1 MLVINATGTIL
12 DIATNELELVN
23 HSVLRFKEVRI
34 CCEIL
39 SNQKFSGGKIMN
51 AAQVICSAKSLDR
64 K

>member
-34 CCEIL
+34 RCEI
-39 SNQKFSGGKIMN
+39 
-51 AAQVICSAKSLDR
+51 
-64 K
+64 